1 MLLKYLFV
9 TLGSIF
15 LGLGVIGVFV
25 PGLPTTPFLL
35 LSAAFYVRSSRRMY
49 RWLLNHKIFGKFIR
63 DFRESRS
70 ISLRNKLVSIS
81 TMMIM
86 LSLSVFVFVDEL
98 YTKIIILILGIIG
111 FAVILSFPTT
121 KNNNST

>member
-49 RWLLNHKIFGKFIR
+49 RWLLHHKIFGKFIR

-81 TMMIM
+81 TMMVM

-98 YTKIIILILGIIG
+98 YTKLIILVLGIIG

-121 KNNNST
+121 KKNNS